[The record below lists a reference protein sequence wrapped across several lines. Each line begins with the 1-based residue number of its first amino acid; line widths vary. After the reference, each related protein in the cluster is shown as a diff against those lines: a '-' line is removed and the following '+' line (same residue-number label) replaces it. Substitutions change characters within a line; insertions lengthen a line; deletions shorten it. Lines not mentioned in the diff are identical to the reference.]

1 MVWECQQMSD
11 DVIQIK
17 ALAKNNTATWP
28 NDFIKIWLNNY
39 LVSEENEGWTDKVDS
54 KLLLWRYKI
63 VVKI

>member
-1 MVWECQQMSD
+1 MSD

-39 LVSEENEGWTDKVDS
+39 LVSEENEGWIDKVDS

>member
-1 MVWECQQMSD
+1 MSD

>member
-1 MVWECQQMSD
+1 MSD

-28 NDFIKIWLNNY
+28 NDFVKICLNNY
-39 LVSEENEGWTDKVDS
+39 LVSEENEAWIDKVDS